1 MGIARAL
8 LSRAKYMIFDEA
20 TSSVDPE
27 SEREIWKTI
36 GQLAQTRTLIIISHR
51 MASVQNAD
59 CIYVLEKGRVAQ
71 SGSHAELME
80 QDGLYRELVVRQK
93 NMEEETA

>member
-1 MGIARAL
+1 
-8 LSRAKYMIFDEA
+8 MIFDEA

-27 SEREIWKTI
+27 SEREIWKTL